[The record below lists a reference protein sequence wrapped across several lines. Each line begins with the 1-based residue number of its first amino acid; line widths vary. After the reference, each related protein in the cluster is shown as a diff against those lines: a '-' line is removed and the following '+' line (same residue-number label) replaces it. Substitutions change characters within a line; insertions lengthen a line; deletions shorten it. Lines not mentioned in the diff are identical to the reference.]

1 MMKVNEYSREQF
13 TDEEVEIARE
23 VADAVC
29 KVFGISNSDLRGVC
43 RAKPFPDA
51 RKIFSH
57 YICNNIRLE
66 KVQGHYNV
74 ALPTW
79 YLNQHHSTICYTVQ
93 QAENLY
99 ETDPEFRSLYDNVV
113 GVLNNP
119 EGYQISVSK
128 KKIEKVSREKILI
141 WEDVRMSG
149 GFTYEAKKALMP
161 KKISE
166 RIKEMYEIGYS
177 IAQIAYHCKMGEKFT
192 KMYIEEM
199 GFERANINTSIV
211 AKKRE
216 VFRAPAR
223 RYSTTI
229 DY

>member
-1 MMKVNEYSREQF
+1 MKLVNEYSREQF
-13 TDEEVEIARE
+13 TDEELEVARE

-51 RKIFSH
+51 RRIFSH
-57 YICNNIRLE
+57 YICNNIKLD
-66 KVQGHYNV
+66 KVKGHYNV

-113 GVLNNP
+113 GVLNDPDN
-119 EGYQISVSK
+119 YQISVSK
-128 KKIEKVSREKILI
+128 KKIEKVNRDKILI
-141 WEDVRMSG
+141 WEDVRMAG
-149 GFTYEAKKALMP
+149 GYTYEAKKALMP

-166 RIKEMYEIGYS
+166 RIKEP
-177 IAQIAYHCKMGEKFT
+177 
-192 KMYIEEM
+192 
-199 GFERANINTSIV
+199 IV
-211 AKKRE
+211 TGKHPPK
-216 VFRAPAR
+216 
-223 RYSTTI
+223 
-229 DY
+229 